1 MVAGVGSTPA
11 YSTNN
16 KFTDMEQI
24 QDIDIKRLE
33 VNKGQVEGLPKN
45 PRFIRD
51 ERYKALV
58 KSIEDAPEMLK
69 LRELLVVE
77 HGNKF
82 VVIGGNMRL
91 RACKEL
97 GMETVPCKVLPA
109 DTPVAKLREYAIKDN
124 NGFGEDDWDILAN
137 EWDAEELQ
145 EWGMELPMDWDV
157 DGGEALETTEHPKAE
172 KDEDV
177 ECLLNE
183 AMRQN
188 LKECYEQ
195 INYTMKKGWLISGLT
210 LGMCK
215 AKFIRAKY
223 YGEKYP
229 QYLAVYFT
237 PQMFFTSANTVSIY
251 DQIEKIVKGKTD
263 AGVAGFRT
271 FTEDGNV
278 TTTTTRGSYPVAGAR
293 LPLDFPSNR
302 AAELYNEF
310 CPTDRK
316 PDILDPCHGWGGRL
330 VGALLVD
337 ANSYTGID
345 PSNDASSGANKIANA
360 YKDYAPDT
368 NVRLIKAC
376 FEDVDLDAEAY
387 DIALTSPPYFDVEQ
401 YKGEN
406 QSHVKFPKYDLW
418 VNGFYRPLIEK
429 TFNAL
434 RNGGVF
440 ILQVGSQSYPLRQDG
455 EKIAKEIGF
464 TVEDVRPLGGQTNSP
479 MNGNTDD
486 DYENEKIIILRK

>member
-1 MVAGVGSTPA
+1 
-11 YSTNN
+11 
-16 KFTDMEQI
+16 MENI

-157 DGGEALETTEHPKAE
+157 DGQGENDSSEQPKAE
-172 KDEDV
+172 KDDDV
-177 ECLLNE
+177 ESLLNE

-195 INYTMKKGWLISGLT
+195 INYTMKKGWLVSGLT

-237 PQMFFTSANTVSIY
+237 PQMYFTSANTVSVY
-251 DQIEKIVKGKTD
+251 DQIEKIAKDETD
-263 AGVAGFRT
+263 AGIAGFRT

-278 TTTTTRGSYPVAGAR
+278 TTTTTTRGSYPVGGAR

-310 CPTDRK
+310 CPADRK

-345 PSNDASSGANKIANA
+345 PSDDASCGVNKIANA

-401 YKGEN
+401 YNGEN

-434 RNGGVF
+434 RKGGVF
-440 ILQVGSQSYPLRQDG
+440 ILQVGSQSYPLRKDG
-455 EKIAKEIGF
+455 EKIAKEVGF
-464 TVEDVRPLGGQTNSP
+464 TVEDVRPLGGQTNSFLH
-479 MNGNTDD
+479 GNTDD

>member
-1 MVAGVGSTPA
+1 
-11 YSTNN
+11 
-16 KFTDMEQI
+16 MENI
-24 QDIDIKRLE
+24 QEIKISKLE

-51 ERYKALV
+51 ERFKALV

-124 NGFGEDDWDILAN
+124 NGFGEDDWDVLAN

-157 DGGEALETTEHPKAE
+157 DGQGENDSSEQPKAE
-172 KDEDV
+172 KDDDV
-177 ECLLNE
+177 ETLLNE

-188 LKECYEQ
+188 VKEVYEQ
-195 INYTMKKGWLISGLT
+195 INYTMKNGWLISGLT

-229 QYLAVYFT
+229 QYLALYFT

-251 DQIEKIVKGKTD
+251 DQIEKIAKGKTD
-263 AGVAGFRT
+263 AGIAGFRT
-271 FTEDGNV
+271 FTEDGNI
-278 TTTTTRGSYPVAGAR
+278 TTTTTRGSYPVGGAR
-293 LPLDFPSNR
+293 LPLDFPSYR

-345 PSNDASSGANKIANA
+345 PSDDASSGVNKIANA

-368 NVRLIKAC
+368 KVRLIKAC

-418 VNGFYRPLIEK
+418 REGFYRPLIEK
-429 TFNAL
+429 TFRAL

-440 ILQVGSQSYPLRQDG
+440 ILQVGSQSYPLRKDG

-464 TVEDVRPLGGQTNSP
+464 TVEDVRPLGGQTNSSLH
-479 MNGNTDD
+479 GNTDD